1 MTHAPPTA
9 WTTGRR
15 PGRNGCCALAL
26 LLLGGSW
33 ALGNQPAA
41 GPGKDATG
49 HKAAVSPRV
58 EPAFE
63 VGDTGRDPFLPSTG
77 AGGGQS
83 AETPAAF
90 PPKTGPVTLD
100 EVVAGIHLQGFFR
113 VGGQTAAM
121 VNGQTVKAGTKLPV
135 RIRQQECP
143 VTVVLVDALAQK
155 VLLTFEQN
163 PFECSL
169 APQRPAGKRTPP

>member
-9 WTTGRR
+9 WTAGRH
-15 PGRNGCCALAL
+15 PGRGGCCALAL
-26 LLLGGSW
+26 LLLAGNW
-33 ALGNQPAA
+33 ALGSQPAA
-41 GPGKDATG
+41 GPGKDTAS
-49 HKAAVSPRV
+49 HKAAAATRV
-58 EPAFE
+58 EPAFD
-63 VGDTGRDPFLPSTG
+63 VGDTGRDPFLPATG
-77 AGGGQS
+77 AAAGQP

-100 EVVAGIHLQGFFR
+100 EVVAGVHLQGFFR

-121 VNGQTVKAGTKLPV
+121 VNGQTVKAGSKLPV

-155 VLLTFEQN
+155 VLLTFEQK

-169 APQRPAGKRTPP
+169 APKRAGGKPPAP